1 MEEILSDVLG
11 REKNW
16 TGMETLNLGGFR
28 AVSIPSIA
36 HTLKTLTA
44 VKELTSVAQALGV
57 LSFIAV
63 QR

>member
-1 MEEILSDVLG
+1 
-11 REKNW
+11 
-16 TGMETLNLGGFR
+16 METLSLGGFR
-28 AVSIPSIA
+28 AVTIPSIA

-57 LSFIAV
+57 LSFIAAV